1 MYYDYDDIYLEGYY
15 DALEYLDEN
24 AIVDFGADVFNGTI
38 PLIANKNK
46 HTKKLYKKGTNIAG
60 KYIDKATKRS
70 FSNAL
75 EKHIK
80 KGKNDVSPEVEA
92 RYKRYKNYKY
102 KKYGK
107 AAVSV
112 PLIAPTSPTKLPITA
127 AGIGAGIKKS
137 KERRNKKRAY
147 AEGYYDALNEMY

>member
-15 DALEYLDEN
+15 DALEYLEEN
-24 AIVDFGADVFNGTI
+24 PIVDFGADAFDGTKDI
-38 PLIANKNK
+38 ITKNK
-46 HTKKLYKKGTNIAG
+46 HAKKLYNKGTNIAG

-75 EKHIK
+75 EKRIK

-92 RYKRYKNYKY
+92 RYKRYKKYKY

-107 AAVSV
+107 AAVGYGVMV
-112 PLIAPTSPTKLPITA
+112 PKGPTSLPVSTA
-127 AGIGAGIKKS
+127 AIGAGVKKRN
-137 KERRNKKRAY
+137 ERKNKKLAY